1 MLFLSA
7 VVVALLA
14 GPDLAVAIPST
25 LQSILKN
32 THGSK
37 EYGYPTDLTRDLLP
51 VSLMMLYVDKHCG
64 APHHPDNVVNP
75 RGQYLDSCSFSQ
87 VRIIPIS
94 LLIIY

>member
-14 GPDLAVAIPST
+14 GPDPAVAAIPST

-51 VSLMMLYVDKHCG
+51 VSSIHDIILRALMNTVEPPTIWTMLLTLG
-64 APHHPDNVVNP
+64 ATNV
-75 RGQYLDSCSFSQ
+75 
-87 VRIIPIS
+87 
-94 LLIIY
+94 